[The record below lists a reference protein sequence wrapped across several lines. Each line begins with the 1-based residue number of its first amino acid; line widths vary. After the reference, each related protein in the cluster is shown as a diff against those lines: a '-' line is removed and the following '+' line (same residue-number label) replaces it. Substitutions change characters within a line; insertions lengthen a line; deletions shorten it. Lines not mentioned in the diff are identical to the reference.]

1 MLASPGDSNWSRC
14 LYVSES
20 VDYIFRDGADTPT
33 SCMIFLHFVFYA
45 CTLLYSNVKH
55 FNLHLG
61 AAVVGQNSEMP
72 ECMER
77 YTSNL
82 KKRYMHDNVL
92 SDEDEYDWLP
102 RVTTEHTEIVTIEH
116 KNETKESSDEQ
127 AELLRFGNVD
137 KILERKRSI
146 KYEEIFS
153 PPDEGRFRVLID
165 GAPGVGKS
173 TFCKKIAR
181 DWANGSVQ
189 ALTRFDIVL
198 LVPLRA
204 ISEAKNEEDIFRW
217 TRYTDDEETLKVVI
231 ESVKRNKGEGI
242 LLLLDGFDEL
252 SPDLREKSFFV
263 DLVDGRRTR
272 STADYKYT
280 VFVTSRPYA
289 SQKLQ
294 KMALSRH
301 IEILGFREEQ
311 VRACILSAF
320 PEPEDRSKADNLM
333 QEIEVR
339 EDIMSLCYIPMN
351 CTIMISV
358 YKLEDCH
365 LPNTLTEL
373 YKMFLT
379 HALHRHAMKI
389 GLVEDDFTIEELPS
403 ELEIINALAE
413 IAYKFLRE
421 DKFVFSR
428 KDLGTNITQLQII
441 GLVTSFQR
449 ISGYGSIQCYQFLHL
464 TIQEFLAAWHASKLD
479 LEEQAHII
487 SDFTNERFKL
497 MRYFLAG
504 ITELNGEKL
513 LEAFLNSFKMV
524 LEKGPVDYSTTNNRK
539 VQDVLEAL
547 SLNTPNIK
555 SAGKGLAAT
564 ITDGRKEQDG
574 SAILDH
580 LHMIYETKSHKIC
593 KKASEYFPEKVIHF
607 NSWGSRILADNSPFL
622 CKVVSFFL
630 CNSSCAWKKIDLEG
644 LISDSSCLRAL
655 YAADCSSSVKEVIL
669 HREKSRGVS
678 RETGIHILSC
688 IPKIHLFRN
697 IESLSVASH
706 SVVPPGEKSTLA
718 DLFCIH
724 TLKRLAYF
732 DDDGFIT
739 NRHYVTVRQFEKP
752 PHISKNLQDLHLE
765 WRCFDPEIMSY
776 IGSGVAD
783 SNIIKFSLT
792 MPGKKGGGDMNS
804 SCNTAIEMIVILLP
818 CITEMKQ
825 LEHLILNV
833 IPDHSRE
840 QKQEHEPQ
848 DSELAPLF
856 TLLKFTKTLKKL
868 EIHSVDV
875 FPAVLNH
882 LLPGLRENSTLS
894 ELHITVNTARTC
906 DLFEILQ
913 TIIKIQSLSEFS
925 LAHFDSR
932 AKEVMKLWN
941 VLRNYLSQF
950 QVLNTVLEKNNLK
963 FCAVRKS
970 EPISALNACMCWKHA
985 FTIDET
991 ASLLQD
997 LSSCQSLSMQGRLTL
1012 NSAPSMFNLKKLP
1025 ANSPVEGIGKIIAHF
1040 LLNGENCHFDFS
1052 NTYENYTAHFVS
1064 DPDMLLTVPL
1074 FSTTDFPRESV
1085 LLHDNIIHTKFE
1097 YSNVISTV
1105 EACYIFDLHLQPVT
1119 TCPPNKHHFPA
1130 TMMSLKQIVSP
1141 ERCHEMINSHAEKC
1155 SHIFKKLSSS
1165 SQPKEAAYH
1174 NRRIYVIV
1182 DLRIMKSDHTTV
1194 KSRLTWTVGAY
1205 ESYCPYQK
1213 YSYPQRHFDRLEL
1226 DDKTKQLLQ
1235 PQYFEYTCIEEDI
1248 ETVVPLNDS
1257 SDNGSTATTM
1267 TTISGVSLTK
1277 EKDTQTQL
1285 LTIKPDSANHSGR
1298 KSSSLHSVLAIE
1310 RRELVDSVAVRCG
1323 SFLCDNGFSSDV
1335 STTAIPTTIT
1345 DDSVSQDGD
1354 NETGSQPTKLNSEE
1368 SSGSTQN
1375 VHITTVVEAE
1385 RLDDGSSDDGSTIAN
1400 MITIGYGSAPQDG
1413 DKNTQSHLTS
1423 LDFAEYC
1430 VGESSTP
1437 IATMVTKRK
1446 RPIDTYQG
1454 AKSTLSLKKSEILAP
1469 KSEEQGTVLDSVI
1482 CTPPPHSKSSS
1493 NVSLPDMFP
1502 ENRDQIIRYKICIY
1516 YIFIEFW

>member
-1 MLASPGDSNWSRC
+1 
-14 LYVSES
+14 
-20 VDYIFRDGADTPT
+20 
-33 SCMIFLHFVFYA
+33 
-45 CTLLYSNVKH
+45 
-55 FNLHLG
+55 
-61 AAVVGQNSEMP
+61 
-72 ECMER
+72 MER

-82 KKRYMHDNVL
+82 KKRYVHDNIL

-153 PPDEGRFRVLID
+153 PPDEGRCRVLID

-189 ALTRFDIVL
+189 ALTRFDMVL

-231 ESVKRNKGEGI
+231 ESVKQNKGEGI

-320 PEPEDRSKADNLM
+320 PGPEDRSKADNLM

-351 CTIMISV
+351 CIIMISV

-379 HALHRHAMKI
+379 HALRRHAMKI
-389 GLVEDDFTIEELPS
+389 GLVEDDFTLEELPS
-403 ELEIINALAE
+403 ELKIINALAE

-479 LEEQAHII
+479 SEEQAHII
-487 SDFTNERFKL
+487 IDFTNERFKL

-524 LEKGPVDYSTTNNRK
+524 LEKGPIDYSTTNNRK

-547 SLNTPNIK
+547 SLNAPNIK
-555 SAGKGLAAT
+555 SAGKGLATT

-580 LHMIYETKSHKIC
+580 LHMIYETKSHTIC
-593 KKASEYFPEKVIHF
+593 KKASEYFPEKIIHF

-644 LISDSSCLRAL
+644 LICDSSCLRAF

-678 RETGIHILSC
+678 RETGIHSLSC
-688 IPKIHLFRN
+688 IPKIGLFRN

-752 PHISKNLQDLHLE
+752 PYISKNLQELHLE
-765 WRCFDPEIMSY
+765 WRCFDPEVMSY

-792 MPGKKGGGDMNS
+792 MPGKKGGGDIN
-804 SCNTAIEMIVILLP
+804 SCNTAIEMIIILLP
-818 CITEMKQ
+818 CITKMKQ
-825 LEHLILNV
+825 LEHLILSV
-833 IPDHSRE
+833 VPDHSQEEKQE
-840 QKQEHEPQ
+840 QKPQ

-856 TLLKFTKTLKKL
+856 TLLKSTKTLKKL

-882 LLPGLRENSTLS
+882 LLPGLRENTTLS
-894 ELHITVNTARTC
+894 ELHITVNTAHAC

-913 TIIKIQSLSEFS
+913 TIIKIQSLTQFS
-925 LAHFDSR
+925 LAHFESR

-950 QVLNTVLEKNNLK
+950 LVLNTALEKNNLK
-963 FCAVRKS
+963 LCAVRKS
-970 EPISALNACMCWKHA
+970 EPISALNACICWKHA

-991 ASLLQD
+991 SSLLQD
-997 LSSCQSLSMQGRLTL
+997 LSSCQSLSLQGRLTL
-1012 NSAPSMFNLKKLP
+1012 NSAPSMFNLKNLS
-1025 ANSPVEGIGKIIAHF
+1025 ANLPVEGIGKVIAHF
-1040 LLNGENCHFDFS
+1040 LLNRENCHFDFS

-1074 FSTTDFPRESV
+1074 FSTTDLPLESV

-1119 TCPPNKHHFPA
+1119 TCPPNKHQLPA
-1130 TMMSLKQIVSP
+1130 TMMSLKQVVSP
-1141 ERCHEMINSHAEKC
+1141 ERCREMINSHAEKC
-1155 SHIFKKLSSS
+1155 SHIFKKLSSG
-1165 SQPKEAAYH
+1165 SQPKEATYH
-1174 NRRIYVIV
+1174 NCRIYVIV

-1194 KSRLTWTVGAY
+1194 KSRLTWTIGAY
-1205 ESYCPYQK
+1205 ESYCPFQK

-1226 DDKTKQLLQ
+1226 DEETKQLLK
-1235 PQYFEYTCIEEDI
+1235 PQYFEYACIEEDI
-1248 ETVVPLNDS
+1248 ETVVSLNDS
-1257 SDNGSTATTM
+1257 SDNGSTAATM

-1277 EKDTQTQL
+1277 EEERQTQL
-1285 LTIKPDSANHSGR
+1285 LTIKPDSAGHSGR
-1298 KSSSLHSVLAIE
+1298 KSSSLNSVLAIE
-1310 RRELVDSVAVRCG
+1310 RREAVDGVAVRCA
-1323 SFLCDNGFSSDV
+1323 SSLCDNGFSSDV

-1354 NETGSQPTKLNSEE
+1354 NETQSQPTEFDSKEY
-1368 SSGSTQN
+1368 SGSTPK
-1375 VHITTVVEAE
+1375 VHVTTVIEPE
-1385 RLDDGSSDDGSTIAN
+1385 GLDNGSSNDGSTIAN
-1400 MITIGYGSAPQDG
+1400 IGPGQDG
-1413 DKNTQSHLTS
+1413 DKTHLTS
-1423 LDFAEYC
+1423 LYSAEYSL
-1430 VGESSTP
+1430 GESSTP
-1437 IATMVTKRK
+1437 IVTMVTKRK

-1454 AKSTLSLKKSEILAP
+1454 AKNTQSLKQSETLAP
-1469 KSEEQGTVLDSVI
+1469 KSEEQGTILDSVI
-1482 CTPPPHSKSSS
+1482 CTPPAHSKSSS
-1493 NVSLPDMFP
+1493 NISLPDMVS
-1502 ENRDQIIRYKICIY
+1502 ENQDEISRYKICI
-1516 YIFIEFW
+1516 